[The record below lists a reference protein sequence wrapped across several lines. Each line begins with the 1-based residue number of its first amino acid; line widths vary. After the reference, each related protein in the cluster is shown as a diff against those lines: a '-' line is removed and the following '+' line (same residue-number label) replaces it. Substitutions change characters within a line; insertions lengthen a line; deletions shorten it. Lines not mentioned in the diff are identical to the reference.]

1 MIPRILFKD
10 SSLSET
16 DRMLMGLII
25 SLTLKNTYC
34 YANNEYLEKYINKS
48 QRTINYSLS
57 KLKKLEYINIKY
69 ENGKRKIYL
78 NNNKI
83 PTKVAI
89 DSAKTCNKEYASD
102 CTHNINN
109 KYKNK
114 YNKNKEIMPYW
125 MEHPEICKSSPASK
139 EELEELE
146 KILSEFK
153 EDWYMIKNNKVMFY
167 KK

>member
-16 DRMLMGLII
+16 DKMLMGLII
-25 SLTLKNTYC
+25 SLALKNTYC

-69 ENGKRKIYL
+69 EKGKRKIYL
-78 NNNKI
+78 NTNKI
-83 PTKVAI
+83 PTKNAI
-89 DSAKTCNKEYASD
+89 DSAKTSNKEYARS
-102 CTHNINN
+102 CKHNINN

-114 YNKNKEIMPYW
+114 YNNKENMPYW
-125 MEHPEICKSSPASK
+125 MEHPEVCKSSPASK

-153 EDWYMIKNNKVMFY
+153 ED
-167 KK
+167 